1 MVPPPQALPIVFRG
15 YDCDQTDAALARIEA
30 AYREVIAERE
40 ELAVRLAAAERRADA
55 AEAEA
60 ARLRADVD
68 TVAQAHLAVTRRRT
82 DARTEIERERHRAL
96 REIAAIRAEAERDAT
111 EIRQAAQAEGRR
123 LLGELEQ
130 QLRSRQAAA
139 EAALDDARDQL
150 HGLVETLVARA
161 SQAPAG
167 TFGRTDPAPSLDGDE
182 IPFSGDARAVPRTDD
197 GAGSWCAKTPISMRP
212 SPTST
217 DSGSSA

>member
-30 AYREVIAERE
+30 AYREAIAERE
-40 ELAVRLAAAERRADA
+40 ELAARLAAAERRAEA

-96 REIAAIRAEAERDAT
+96 REIAAIRAEAERDAAG
-111 EIRQAAQAEGRR
+111 IREAAQAEGRR

-130 QLRSRQAAA
+130 QLRRRQAAA

-167 TFGRTDPAPSLDGDE
+167 TLARTDPAPSHGDE
-182 IPFSGDARAVPRTDD
+182 IPFSGDAHAVPRTDD
-197 GAGSWCAKTPISMRP
+197 GAGSWCAKTPISMHP